1 MSDAAPDPL
10 ARECALFCRYLADV
24 EATPDIV
31 GAYRRAHEIDSMKL
45 HASTP
50 MDHALLRLAS
60 FGTTSAR
67 LADAFAGPIA
77 PASALRRK
85 LVVLI
90 AILES
95 RGGSAERVDHATS
108 GSRLG
113 WVGTTA
119 LHGFGWLLRF
129 ALAAVLIIPL
139 RLWYGASPAR

>member
-1 MSDAAPDPL
+1 MPDAAPDAL

-24 EATPDIV
+24 EATPDIIR
-31 GAYRRAHEIDSMKL
+31 AYRRAHEIDGLKMQ
-45 HASTP
+45 ASTP

-60 FGTTSAR
+60 GGTTRAR
-67 LADAFAGPIA
+67 LADAFAGPVA
-77 PASALRRK
+77 PGSALRRK

-95 RGGSAERVDHATS
+95 RGGSAGHIDHATS

-113 WVGTTA
+113 WIAATA
-119 LHGFGWLLRF
+119 LYGFGWLLRF
-129 ALAAVLIIPL
+129 AVAAVLIVPL